1 MAKVDPQQ
9 NRYYPSKQKTG
20 DLHDDFRMLYDHV
33 YSLQASHA
41 ALQGQ
46 LADMTDKH
54 DKLSKQVANGPST
67 TKIAGLYVKGVV
79 PTNGQKLTY
88 NATTGQIEWQ

>member
-1 MAKVDPQQ
+1 MMAEPAQQ

-20 DLHDDFRMLYDHV
+20 DLHDDFRLLFDHV
-33 YSLQASHA
+33 YKLQDRMA
-41 ALQGQ
+41 AMTKAQGAAAPAGEDQ
-46 LADMTDKH
+46 G
-54 DKLSKQVANGPST
+54 GPST

-79 PTNGQKLTY
+79 PQNGQKLTY